1 MRASAILQSRLRD
14 GAEIVH
20 AKQWG
25 ALWRAVT
32 GLVEGGQLWLTALGR
47 SLPGATAD
55 KHRIKAADRLLGSA
69 AIQRALPK
77 IYAVLAAFLLRRI
90 RRPVILIDWTGGGSS
105 DFYILCATLCF
116 RGRALPLWSRT
127 FPVKRKC
134 SPNAEREFLEQLVGL
149 VPRHCCPILV
159 TDAGFHTEWF
169 DAVRSVGWDFVGRLR
184 GRKKALRNHRLVQLE
199 ELHALAGRRPK
210 CLGTCHLRSIRN
222 KTPRPF
228 RLVLSAQPKVKGR
241 HRITTL
247 GTKGRNTADR
257 QRSAAARE
265 PLLLATSLTTQAK
278 DIVATYRT
286 RMQIEETFRDFKSHR
301 YGWSLEDVR
310 CRTPARVDVLLLI
323 AALGTIAMHM
333 VGLAARQQKLDRGL
347 QANTQRK
354 RPVFSTFF
362 LAKLVVRRG
371 LHAMIPDRLLLAAL
385 SQIHRLAE
393 QAAPS

>member
-1 MRASAILQSRLRD
+1 MRASSTLQAHLRE
-14 GAEIVH
+14 GAQIVH

-25 ALWRAVT
+25 ALWRGVT
-32 GLVEGGQLWLTALGR
+32 GLLEGGQLWLTALGR

-77 IYAVLAAFLLRRI
+77 FYAVLAAFLLRRI

-105 DFYILCATLCF
+105 AFYILCASLSF
-116 RGRALPLWSRT
+116 RGRALPIWSRT
-127 FPVKRKC
+127 FPIKRKC
-134 SPNAEREFLEQLVGL
+134 SPSAEREFLEGLVG
-149 VPRHCCPILV
+149 VIPRDCCPILV
-159 TDAGFHTEWF
+159 TDAGFHREWF
-169 DAVRSVGWDFVGRLR
+169 DAVRSLGWDFIGRLR
-184 GRKKALRNHRLVQLE
+184 GSKKALRNHHFVPLE

-210 CLGTCHLRSIRN
+210 CLGICHLRSKRD

-228 RLVLSAQPKVKGR
+228 RLVLSAKPKLKGR

-247 GTKGRNTADR
+247 GTRGRNTADR
-257 QRSAAARE
+257 QRSEAARE
-265 PLLLATSLTTQAK
+265 PLLLATSLNSQAK
-278 DIVATYRT
+278 FIVATYRT

-323 AALGTIAMHM
+323 AALATIAMHM
-333 VGLAARQQKLDRGL
+333 IGLAARRRNLDRGL
-347 QANTQRK
+347 QANTQRS
-354 RPVFSTFF
+354 RPVFSSFF

-371 LHAMIPDRLLLAAL
+371 LHAMIPDRALLAAL

>member
-1 MRASAILQSRLRD
+1 MRASTILQAQLRE
-14 GAEIVH
+14 GAKIVH
-20 AKQWG
+20 AKRWA

-32 GLVEGGQLWLTALGR
+32 GLLEGGQLWLTALGR
-47 SLPGATAD
+47 SLPGETTD

-77 IYAVLAAFLLRRI
+77 LHAVLAEFLLSRI

-105 DFYILCATLCF
+105 AFYILCATLCF
-116 RGRALPLWSRT
+116 CGRALPLWSRT
-127 FPVKRKC
+127 FPIKRKC
-134 SPNAEREFLEQLVGL
+134 SPSAEREFLEDLAGV

-169 DAVRSVGWDFVGRLR
+169 DAVRGLGWDFVGRLR
-184 GRKKALRNHRLVQLE
+184 GRKKALRNHHLVPFE
-199 ELHALAGRRPK
+199 ELHSLAGRRPK
-210 CLGTCHLRSIRN
+210 CLGICHLRSIRD

-228 RLVLSAQPKVKGR
+228 RLVLSSKPRVKGR

-247 GTKGRNTADR
+247 GTRGRNTADR

-265 PLLLATSLTTQAK
+265 PLLLATSLAAQVRTV
-278 DIVATYRT
+278 VATYRT

-310 CRTPARVDVLLLI
+310 CRTTARVDVLLLI
-323 AALGTIAMHM
+323 ASFAAIAMHM
-333 VGLAARQQKLDRGL
+333 LGLAARQHKLDRGM
-347 QANTQRK
+347 QANTQRN

-371 LHAMIPDRLLLAAL
+371 LHAMIPDRSLLVAL
-385 SQIHRLAE
+385 SQIHRLAKR
-393 QAAPS
+393 AAPS